1 MIRITNFLIKPILL
15 VLISIAII
23 SGFALQNM
31 AMPELDSSLILFLF
45 AGVSIFLYIIIHML
59 LMKIVELN
67 NE

>member
-1 MIRITNFLIKPILL
+1 MVRITNFLIKPILL